1 MMFLLSEKTIL
12 TLQAVIDI
20 ACNARPDPARSAE
33 VTARLGCPRRHLEK
47 IMQQLARAG
56 ILKGVRGPR
65 GGYMLARERR
75 RISIG
80 DIVRAAAAAEAGEK
94 PRPPLSGCGMKLFAA
109 VSAEAEEQFLARLDA
124 VSLEDLCAQQAAA
137 ETPGAEVDFTI

>member
-1 MMFLLSEKTIL
+1 MLLSEKTIL

-33 VTARLGCPRRHLEK
+33 ITARLGCPRRHLEK

-80 DIVRAAAAAEAGEK
+80 DIIRAAEQNEK
-94 PRPPLSGCGMKLFAA
+94 PRRPLSGCGMKLFAA
-109 VSAEAEEQFLARLDA
+109 VSAEAEQQFLARLDT
-124 VSLEDLCAQQAAA
+124 VSLEDLCAQQEAA
-137 ETPGAEVDFTI
+137 ETGGAEVDFTI